1 MPNIGKL
8 YIKQANT
15 FSFYYL
21 SLRKVYNSRG
31 WPYMSNIKTIQGYC
45 IEFTCLK
52 GRKVDPQILLT
63 IISLVSNMKKIN
75 SNFAKLFVFI
85 LRKREHVSNLYV
97 YLFRSINYECMG
109 LAAQCPPPPHKIGL
123 RYLHHNFGMSVQHS
137 SQSVF
142 RRSPKTFLIEGV
154 LGSKKNYLAKVC
166 RSAQNLGVGI
176 FPDPV
181 SHFGAP
187 WRPFWILQA
196 VSECPIRC

>member
-97 YLFRSINYECMG
+97 YLFRSINYECIG
-109 LAAQCPPPPHKIGL
+109 VAVQCPPPTPTQDRFEVFAPQFWHE
-123 RYLHHNFGMSVQHS
+123 RAAF
-137 SQSVF
+137 QSVGIWAVAKDF
-142 RRSPKTFLIEGV
+142 SHRRSARI
-154 LGSKKNYLAKVC
+154 KKVDWSTQKPRDRH
-166 RSAQNLGVGI
+166 RSR
-176 FPDPV
+176 
-181 SHFGAP
+181 HC
-187 WRPFWILQA
+187 WPFWGTQAAILDFAGSVA
-196 VSECPIRC
+196 VRRCRR